1 MVWYRGGGV
10 GGVSLSAVVRV
21 GVSNAREV
29 VRCFAKGNV
38 TAAVY

>member
-1 MVWYRGGGV
+1 M
-10 GGVSLSAVVRV
+10 SLSAVVRV